1 MDLKCGCC
9 GGELSWAEWDVLEK
23 AQENEVIIFTCVQ
36 CKCGYDTSAS
46 RTHMCDAL
54 GKNVFK
60 FTATHS
66 GKGANGSRSKSS
78 IRVNDRNRQQLI
90 LKPAR
95 VHERFAVTEKTSKQS
110 ISSIL
115 FDFLFGWP

>member
-46 RTHMCDAL
+46 RTHMCEEP
-54 GKNVFK
+54 GKNIFK
-60 FTATHS
+60 FTAPTLHKEAGES
-66 GKGANGSRSKSS
+66 RIRKG
-78 IRVNDRNRQQLI
+78 DRNGKHLV
-90 LKPAR
+90 LKPTR
-95 VHERFAVTEKTSKQS
+95 PHERFVGTEKASRHS
-110 ISSIL
+110 IGNIL
-115 FDFLFGWP
+115 FDFLFGPP